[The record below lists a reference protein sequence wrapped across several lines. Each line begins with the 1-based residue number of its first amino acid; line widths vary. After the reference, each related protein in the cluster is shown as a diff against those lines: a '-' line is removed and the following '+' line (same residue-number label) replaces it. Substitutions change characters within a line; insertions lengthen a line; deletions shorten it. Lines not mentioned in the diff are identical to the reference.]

1 MQQVSYR
8 CVFNVL
14 VPHES
19 RACNGA
25 TYMDCCI
32 LHVLAVYTHVHT
44 HAHTHKL
51 LVYTHLC
58 AIGVHAL
65 VAPDCTPRFKDPA
78 CSNSLLLL
86 SFRTHCMWNV
96 HTIHLHTHML
106 ACIHP
111 NLGSQ
116 CAVSCFLQT
125 SRACQ
130 QKRWATHV
138 HRIANVAS
146 MSLAQR
152 SSLVNRLLIVC

>member
-32 LHVLAVYTHVHT
+32 LHVLAVYTHVHTHAHT

-86 SFRTHCMWNV
+86 SFRTHCMWSV

-111 NLGSQ
+111 NLGS
-116 CAVSCFLQT
+116 
-125 SRACQ
+125 
-130 QKRWATHV
+130 
-138 HRIANVAS
+138 
-146 MSLAQR
+146 
-152 SSLVNRLLIVC
+152 

>member
-44 HAHTHKL
+44 HAHTQKHTHTQKL
-51 LVYTHLC
+51 LMYTHLC

-65 VAPDCTPRFKDPA
+65 VAPDCTARFKDPT

-86 SFRTHCMWNV
+86 CPFVLIVCSV

-116 CAVSCFLQT
+116 CSILPFVDIPPVPGYSIARHEKVGVN
-125 SRACQ
+125 
-130 QKRWATHV
+130 HV
-138 HRIANVAS
+138 HRIQR
-146 MSLAQR
+146 MSLP
-152 SSLVNRLLIVC
+152 